1 MEEDATNT
9 DDKTFMSVSVSVTA
23 DDCAMMSAYEFPN
36 ATMGEANLVSVTDD
50 T

>member
-9 DDKTFMSVSVSVTA
+9 DDKAFMTVSVTA

-36 ATMGEANLVSVTDD
+36 ATMAEAKLVSTLCG